1 MVIHKYHVNIY
12 IYDIEKNNSNR
23 NEKIN
28 NTTTKNNEIV
38 IENAAK
44 EKVPSEKQKYIHKK
58 KLLQMK
64 ENKIIERNINLILN
78 KEKSL
83 TGQKKIKRRDIDIVN
98 QFQLNAL
105 GYINFYSKKRNEL
118 LKSNGQNNNNN
129 ISNLNEEEIER
140 LIDQEWII
148 LENKIKNRYI
158 EESVQ
163 KQTKIV
169 KKRLRNKKNIQ
180 NNQKNFPN
188 NVNNNQNVDN
198 ENNKNNNSNDNDR
211 ENEIGNENHEN
222 NNQQLNYIPYIPD
235 SEMIKQELKDYT
247 EINLLTELYNSAK
260 EIPIPHFSVIKHPPN
275 PFSIFTKDNINDIIK
290 KNPTMTRGQALKI
303 VAKKWKNID
312 PEEKAKYIEKSKE
325 YKEDYEDLVRYA
337 YLQRALINNPNIA
350 RLCLENQLKGKVND
364 EIDQEDNIEK
374 DNIDFKEL
382 NSDDE
387 IIKAFK
393 YIVRKFPQGYPL
405 ASPVLRFPER
415 GITQKFKKS
424 KNKSIKNLNEN
435 ETLSVSKSSVKINI
449 NIKPKSQAFD
459 YFVKDRYKII
469 LKSTPTISLSDL
481 FDELEKEW
489 KYLSYDDKL
498 PYILLEIKDVKRY
511 YMDQCEISKERRG
524 RKHIISEI
532 LNENEENNN
541 EGQNE
546 EEETTMV
553 VGNNSL
559 EVNKNKKSQKIKR
572 VKHRKGKKQ
581 QQQQQ
586 QENQHYS
593 YNNNEN
599 LTLIED
605 SENEQDYD
613 SNLLYIEQNRI
624 LGRNAID
631 DNNKEQYHSNNNIN
645 QFYYS
650 NNNDNDNAV
659 DENYIN
665 SDTSEEYLPFDNISR
680 KFMFE
685 NLNDDEIENS
695 ASKENVYDHFDIQT
709 QINNN
714 NKSNNDNDRDN
725 TFISVASLANT
736 NINDS
741 LNYSFSQDTV
751 VYPTNENKIN
761 NIQYKEFNDSE
772 FDENKL
778 MSPSQDSSNQ
788 NSERTTLETPSS
800 NIESS
805 MKNISMTSNLGKKP
819 SYLNESNLETPKNS
833 QKSKKISTTVQSFN
847 KSRRLSSNIPKLSS
861 PIKYKISKRR
871 IDEESEEENGEE
883 FEEEE
888 IEEVEE
894 SEEENNNHNIT
905 KENDKDGEDDEI
917 EEIPSQNK
925 IININKVD
933 DLEEDPIPN
942 KTSISID
949 FNNNK
954 TPVNKSSNLNSNPSI
969 STSSRKEK
977 KDIFNNKFGNIFE
990 NSFVTPKKN
999 AKSNKYKYNY
1009 SSNKKKNSYYYGS
1022 ERKKYDL
1029 F

>member
-1 MVIHKYHVNIY
+1 LFFILIY
-12 IYDIEKNNSNR
+12 FII
-23 NEKIN
+23 I
-28 NTTTKNNEIV
+28 
-38 IENAAK
+38 
-44 EKVPSEKQKYIHKK
+44 
-58 KLLQMK
+58 LL
-64 ENKIIERNINLILN
+64 
-78 KEKSL
+78 
-83 TGQKKIKRRDIDIVN
+83 
-98 QFQLNAL
+98 
-105 GYINFYSKKRNEL
+105 Y
-118 LKSNGQNNNNN
+118 NNN
-129 ISNLNEEEIER
+129 II
-140 LIDQEWII
+140 IIIII
-148 LENKIKNRYI
+148 LYI
-158 EESVQ
+158 F
-163 KQTKIV
+163 I
-169 KKRLRNKKNIQ
+169 
-180 NNQKNFPN
+180 
-188 NVNNNQNVDN
+188 
-198 ENNKNNNSNDNDR
+198 
-211 ENEIGNENHEN
+211 
-222 NNQQLNYIPYIPD
+222 YI
-235 SEMIKQELKDYT
+235 
-247 EINLLTELYNSAK
+247 
-260 EIPIPHFSVIKHPPN
+260 
-275 PFSIFTKDNINDIIK
+275 
-290 KNPTMTRGQALKI
+290 
-303 VAKKWKNID
+303 
-312 PEEKAKYIEKSKE
+312 
-325 YKEDYEDLVRYA
+325 
-337 YLQRALINNPNIA
+337 
-350 RLCLENQLKGKVND
+350 VND

-788 NSERTTLETPSS
+788 SEVFLSPNTILKNSLSHSLSLDNNDNDNYKNVNKDDNNSDNDNNNNNDNKESLSSKNESSLEKESKVKIIEEKNSQNSISNVFTDSERTTLETPSS

-833 QKSKKISTTVQSFN
+833 QKSSTSMKSLKPIRKSATWKFGNDIGLIQQVSEEKIGYISGKNKDTDDTDDTDISSSSSSNSSSSSSSDEEDNIFNSKNNLSLYNKNDSNINNNNNKNKNEKEKISTTVQSFN